1 MVLTEQPKYWFY
13 PDVKDNLSQ
22 KEDEQLAVEIIRPTG
37 FQSNDFKKIVTRTEF
52 YPDDQPF
59 DKDGNYTAPKKFRS
73 ITVDT
78 KFDSALILRTCVGEV
93 RNLSV
98 KDTDGKERKI
108 TSGKELAECRAYGIG
123 AIIDA
128 IVVEVSG
135 DKLTDSKKKNIEQD
149 CKSCF
154 RASGRLT
161 GSPNITKSM
170 NAFSGRKMKPAI

>member
-13 PDVKDNLSQ
+13 PDVKGNLQQ
-22 KEDEQLAVEIIRPTG
+22 KEEEQLAVEIIRPTG
-37 FQSNDFKKIVTRTEF
+37 FQSNDFKKVVTRTEF

-98 KDTDGKERKI
+98 KDTDGNERKI
-108 TSGKELAECRAYGIG
+108 TSGKELAECCAYGIG

-135 DKLTDSKKKNIEQD
+135 DKLTNSKKKNIE
-149 CKSCF
+149 
-154 RASGRLT
+154 
-161 GSPNITKSM
+161 
-170 NAFSGRKMKPAI
+170 

>member
-37 FQSNDFKKIVTRTEF
+37 FQSNDFKKVVTRTEF

-59 DKDGNYTAPKKFRS
+59 DKDGNYT
-73 ITVDT
+73 
-78 KFDSALILRTCVGEV
+78 KFDSSLILRTCVGEV

-135 DKLTDSKKKNIEQD
+135 DKLTDSKKKIIE
-149 CKSCF
+149 
-154 RASGRLT
+154 
-161 GSPNITKSM
+161 
-170 NAFSGRKMKPAI
+170 